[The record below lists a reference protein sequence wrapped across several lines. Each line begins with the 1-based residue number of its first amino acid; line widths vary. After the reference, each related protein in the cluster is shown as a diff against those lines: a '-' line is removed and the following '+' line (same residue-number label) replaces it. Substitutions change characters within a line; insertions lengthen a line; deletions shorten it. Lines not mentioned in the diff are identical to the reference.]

1 MLIISQRD
9 KIKAIKKKLSV
20 IKNHNP
26 YMCNW
31 LSLSL
36 LFKLTKKIH
45 INDEKNSDVHN
56 PPDDLFIFKCA

>member
-31 LSLSL
+31 LFLGLLS
-36 LFKLTKKIH
+36 KLKKIH
-45 INDEKNSDVHN
+45 TNDEKNSYVYN
-56 PPDDLFIFKCA
+56 PPDVLFIFKCA